1 MDGSGVEL
9 TELLNSTVFVDSSGD
24 GLLNRTAWAAS
35 GNGVLFYDADG
46 DGAIS
51 EKREY
56 VFTEWDPTAT
66 SDIEALRAVFDSN
79 GDGVFDANDEAWDDF
94 KVLVT
99 NADGSLEAKTL
110 AELGITSIDLT
121 ADATN
126 IELPDGSVITG
137 KTTFTY
143 ADGSTGTVA
152 DTTLVSDT
160 ASYRIEESEAVDS
173 EGVRTHIQT
182 GYGADG
188 AISFVI
194 TSVTTADGASI
205 TNSYDT
211 NGDGVVDQLQTIVTV
226 ANPDGSNSET
236 VTNVLGADLA
246 TGILLSETKTTTSA
260 DGNTVTIERDSTG
273 GGWYDQTE
281 VRTTH
286 TDDSMTIV
294 TTDRDP
300 NGGVIRSS
308 TETVSADGLTRTDAI
323 DEDGDGLV
331 DLTITHSIVINGDGS
346 RSETIEHFNQ
356 DGSLRSAVT
365 ESVSADGQT
374 KTIAR
379 DLDGDGDTDVQE
391 ELDIT
396 VNVDGTT
403 DSTLTVKNGD
413 GSVRSSTT
421 HSQSED
427 ALTKTSAV
435 DQDGDGDTD
444 LTTVEATVINANGS
458 RETETTLTNAD
469 GSVRAKTKVTLG
481 SDQVSSETWVDHNQ
495 DGTFQATDLSRSVT
509 VDGTTG
515 ERTTTSWTRNA
526 DGSFSAQ
533 SVSVSS
539 EDGLIVN
546 TTVDADGDGDTDL
559 SISDVTVEN
568 TDGSSTRT
576 IAETAQNAA
585 LKSEQVVTTS
595 ADGLTVT
602 TLSDV
607 NGDGVTDGKSV
618 STQASNPD
626 GSTLQTT
633 TSYAGDQATL
643 LGESTVSQSADR
655 RLTITT
661 SDANGDGATDMT
673 LRSEKHADGS
683 MTELDTRFSADGTT
697 LSTRQTDVSADGL
710 TITTISDVDGDGDTD
725 TTSLQATV
733 LNADGGRTTTSTVR
747 NGDDSLRSEMV
758 TAVSDDGL
766 VTTTTEDIDGDGIAE
781 RSVTSTTVLNA
792 DGSQKTTEDVQSSDG
807 TLLSRSETTTSDDGL
822 TVETR
827 ADTDGDQTADIVTT
841 SVTTL
846 NDDGST
852 TVTTEVT
859 DVTGT
864 SDVLRSKVVTTTS
877 DNGRDIL
884 EATDIN
890 GDGHAD
896 MQVHRVIGDDGF
908 VTVTESEL
916 NSDGSLQSRM
926 VSTTSDTGLESTTQ
940 YDADGDGIYER
951 SMDSTTVLNADG
963 STTQTVE
970 EKAEDGTVYS
980 RMVTDTSRDG
990 WTTTTR
996 EDLDNDGDDD
1006 LTTTQVYDLS
1016 TTGVETTT
1024 VTRTAADGSTL
1035 STDTTT
1041 VSADKR
1047 STTRSVDTDGNG
1059 INDMVSTATIADDGT
1074 QNQQTQ
1080 YYDDTGTLIAN
1091 TSASTSGDGLI
1102 VTSRTDRN
1110 GDGTDELV
1118 AIATTVLGADG
1129 SRSVT
1134 TDYTDGGGSQLA
1146 QTVATTSDDGLSTSW
1161 SADLDGDGT
1170 NEFVTTGATTFE
1182 AHGDVVQTATTT
1194 DGAGNTLSSAT
1205 TTTSGNGLST
1215 STQFDLDGDG
1225 ANDIIQSRTTQ
1236 ADGSWTQTEQQFGS
1250 DGSSVHE
1257 VSTTQSADGRTL
1269 TTRVDEDGDGT
1280 DDRDLVI
1287 QVDLDRTTTS
1297 TWRDLATDGSADTVI
1312 VGTEL
1317 SNGTETDYA
1326 FDLDG
1331 DGEAEFTRS
1340 SDMQYD
1346 VVGNRITRIEEQHAD
1361 RLTFTRTITDSADGL
1376 SQTVATDIDG
1386 DGSTDSTSLTTTTL
1400 HDDGRQTVRIDAT
1413 YADGETK
1420 STLVRDTSADGRNVT
1435 ETRDY
1440 DGDGKIDLNVTA
1452 VTGADGRITTT
1463 ERSYD
1468 AEGDMDNTRT
1478 TSVSADGL
1486 ETTITTD
1493 ETSFTITRSPLDNGS
1508 YEASFTGEDT
1518 SFTSEHQVDGAGIET
1533 WSLQRTEG
1541 LITSSFEARLDASS
1555 KARVIAEAERLYD
1568 TLLDRDLDTHE
1579 YETLVAHIENGEL
1592 DLESLAEELIT
1603 SDEYQARF
1611 PGMSD
1616 GAFIDRVYTNAYGRG
1631 ASLSEFDT
1639 ALTAL
1644 DAGDVT
1650 QARFATQVSESSEHL
1665 VVGNSHMASN
1675 NFNVLLSPA
1684 QAERSTD
1691 RAYIKSTATRIID
1704 ILYGKSLFDPALT
1717 LTALHVING
1726 AESIQGFA
1734 TRLVEETTVP
1744 DPDSDLELADLT
1756 DAQFVSHIFTNAFEV
1771 VPPQSDLD
1779 LWRAHLENDRL
1790 TRGELVVLVARST
1803 EYLAT
1808 GNQQSSDF
1816 TQIAGSDPA
1825 DLIIGAQLLEGVAGD
1840 DRNNV
1845 IDASSSTVQNQ
1856 LSGGAG
1862 NDTLLGGSSGDI
1874 LIGGAGADTLQGN
1887 GGDDTLFIDAA
1898 DLASGN
1904 VQGGD
1909 GYDTARIMGSDD
1921 VTLILAHHGLEAAFG
1936 GDGSDTI
1943 SGAGLTDNTTL
1954 YGGDGDDTITGGNGD
1969 DELFGDTGN
1978 DQINGG
1984 DGGDTIFGG
1993 TGADTIN
2000 GDKGAD
2006 TLLGGTGND
2015 TLNGGMGHDY
2025 INGGDGNDILHAG
2038 ENNTVEIREIK
2049 RATVDEH
2056 PDRLIV
2062 GDFDGDGYDD
2072 RAVFWRD
2079 SGQNRILS
2087 GNADGGYSYSGNPI
2101 SKTSIDEN
2109 PKHYAV
2115 GDFNGDGRDDLAV
2128 TWSSSGQNRFYFG
2141 NSNRTFS
2148 GRSDPIKKTNIDE
2161 SPTRVITGDFNGDGR
2176 DDLMFH
2182 WSSTGQNRFYLGNA
2196 NKTFTGNFNPIQK
2209 TKIDNGSTTGNVYAV
2224 HSGDYD
2230 GDGYDDLAFFY
2241 KDSGSLKFVYGNKE
2255 MSLSVT
2261 HADVEHSLIQG
2272 ANFVRA
2278 GDFDG
2283 DGLDDIVFAS
2293 TTSGNNIV
2301 ILGSEDRSQEAL
2313 RYNAFAA
2320 NTFTG
2325 SNKKWGIG
2333 DFNNDG
2339 VDEIMKL
2346 DRSGGANAYYNMEVP
2361 DVLLGGEGDDTLHGH
2376 SGRDYLDGGE
2386 GDDTVSYE
2394 SSDSGV
2400 TINLE
2405 TGSASGGYAD
2415 DDTLV
2420 NIENLTGSV
2429 HADTLIGD
2437 LFDNSLSGNDGSDV
2451 IEGHGGRDLIDGGNG
2466 NDTLSG
2472 GGGSDV
2478 LKGGEGSDI
2487 LKGDTSLGNHH
2498 EFASTVDVFGD
2509 GQLIWEKTA
2518 PLVGDFN
2525 GDGLSDIAYS
2535 LYKDGS
2541 GHEIRTKLSNGD
2553 GTYVSTVDVFG
2564 DGQLIWEKTAPLVGD
2579 FNGDGLSDIAYSLY
2593 KDGSGHEIR
2602 TKLSNGDGTYVS
2614 TVDVFGDGQLIWEKT
2629 APLVGDFN
2637 GDGLSDIAYS
2647 LYKDGS
2653 GHEIRTKL
2661 SNGDG
2666 TYVSTVDVF
2675 GDGQL
2680 IWEKTAPLVG
2690 DFNGDGLSDIAYS
2703 LYKDGS
2709 GHEIRTKLSNGDG
2722 TYVSTVDVF
2731 GDGQLIWEK
2740 TAPLVGDFN
2749 GDGLSDIA
2757 YSLYKDGS
2765 GHEIRTKLSNGDG
2778 TYVSTVD
2785 VFGDGQLIWEK
2796 TAPLVGDFNSDGLS
2810 DIAYSLY
2817 KDGSGHEIRTKLS
2830 NGDGTY
2836 VSTVDVFGDGQLIW
2850 EKTAPLVGD
2859 FNSDG
2864 LSDIAYSLY
2873 KDGSG
2878 HEIRT
2883 KFAAV
2888 DEADELYGEAGDDQL
2903 DGGAGNDFLDGGL
2916 DNDILTGGTG
2926 ADVFH
2931 FEENFGTDT
2940 ITDFEDGSDLIR
2952 IDIDGASYGDLDIT
2966 ESNGDTMIS
2975 LDGHGS
2981 ITLEDVAASLITEDD
2996 LNFV

>member
-1297 TWRDLATDGSADTVI
+1297 TWRDLNTAAVATAVVTSVESANGADTEY
-1312 VGTEL
+1312 T
-1317 SNGTETDYA
+1317 

-1331 DGEAEFTRS
+1331 DGQAEFTRS
-1340 SDMQYD
+1340 ADTGFD
-1346 VVGNRITRIEEQHAD
+1346 ATGNRVTEVTQHHGQ
-1361 RLTFTRTITDSADGL
+1361 RLTFAETVTETATGLQRTSDVDY
-1376 SQTVATDIDG
+1376 DG
-1386 DGSTDSTSLTTTTL
+1386 DGEIDATTQVTTTL
-1400 HDDGRQTVRIDAT
+1400 NDDGSQSTNDTTTYWRTGDAT
-1413 YADGETK
+1413 TR
-1420 STLVRDTSADGRNVT
+1420 LRDVSADGRTIT

-1440 DGDGKIDLNVTA
+1440 DGDGNDDHAMTTIY
-1452 VTGADGRITTT
+1452 GADGRLITTEMSYDPEGDPDVTRITSVTADGLITTT
-1463 ERSYD
+1463 
-1468 AEGDMDNTRT
+1468 
-1478 TSVSADGL
+1478 
-1486 ETTITTD
+1486 TTD
-1493 ETSFTITRSPLDNGS
+1493 GGTDVDTDDDTSFTVVRSPIANGS
-1508 YEASFTGEDT
+1508 YETSYDSEYLSFSST
-1518 SFTSEHQVDGAGIET
+1518 HHIDGSGIET
-1533 WSLQRTEG
+1533 WSLSRT
-1541 LITSSFEARLDASS
+1541 ITNRDSGATTNQDFEIRLDPAS
-1555 KARVIAEAERLYD
+1555 KARLLAEAERLFD
-1568 TLLDRDLDTHE
+1568 TVLDRDLEPFE
-1579 YETLVAHIENGEL
+1579 YEVLAAHVQNGEL
-1592 DLESLAEELIT
+1592 DLEGLASGLLQSYEFEM
-1603 SDEYQARF
+1603 RF
-1611 PGMSD
+1611 PNLSD
-1616 GAFIDRVYTNAYGRG
+1616 AAFVDQVYLNTFGRG
-1631 ASLSEFDT
+1631 ASLAEFT
-1639 ALTAL
+1639 
-1644 DAGDVT
+1644 DAFDGLVT
-1650 QARFATQVSESSEHL
+1650 GGHSRAELLVEVSESSEHV
-1665 VVGNSHMASN
+1665 VVGNGHMFTN
-1675 NFNVLLSPA
+1675 NFDPQLNPA
-1684 QAERSTD
+1684 QAERSLD
-1691 RAYIKSTATRIID
+1691 KAYVWNVVESLVN
-1704 ILYGKSLFDPALT
+1704 ILYDVRLVDQALELVAKRALDGGET
-1717 LTALHVING
+1717 LLNL
-1726 AESIQGFA
+1726 A
-1734 TRLVEETTVP
+1734 TRLVEETSDL
-1744 DPDSDLELADLT
+1744 DPDSEFDLTELSDDDFVIHVFQNAFGRPPESDELARWTGHLGTGASMTRAEFVLFIAKSVEHLT
-1756 DAQFVSHIFTNAFEV
+1756 SGQKETLINRYESFDGTGSADI
-1771 VPPQSDLD
+1771 DLD
-1779 LWRAHLENDRL
+1779 DQ
-1790 TRGELVVLVARST
+1790 VL
-1803 EYLAT
+1803 
-1808 GNQQSSDF
+1808 D
-1816 TQIAGSDPA
+1816 
-1825 DLIIGAQLLEGVAGD
+1825 GAFGD
-1840 DRNNV
+1840 DRANV
-1845 IDASSSTVQNQ
+1845 LQASDHSRKVQI
-1856 LSGGAG
+1856 SGGAG
-1862 NDTLLGGSSGDI
+1862 NDTIWGGSNDDFLAGD
-1874 LIGGAGADTLQGN
+1874 AGADEIRGFGGNDVLFVDAEDLAAGNVSGDEGIDTLKFVDDAAATINLETLNVEVVHSGA
-1887 GGDDTLFIDAA
+1887 GDDDISAGTRLVDTFIDGAA
-1898 DLASGN
+1898 GN
-1904 VQGGD
+1904 
-1909 GYDTARIMGSDD
+1909 
-1921 VTLILAHHGLEAAFG
+1921 
-1936 GDGSDTI
+1936 DTI
-1943 SGAGLTDNTTL
+1943 SGGSGADQLNGGRGDDQISGGSGTDYIAGGTGDDQLFGQDGDDIVQGNDGDDALFGGNGDDWLLGDNGNDTL
-1954 YGGDGDDTITGGNGD
+1954 SGEGGDDFIQGGAGDDVLKGGYGDDQLLGGEGDDALYFWHGDDQLIGGDGDDTFHLARSNDHGTSSLQGWSIIQGGKGFDTLVLNAGGFSNPKYIGNNQWQIFRNKSDGTQYIIDVQDIERIRYSDGSTKTLSTNTRADNSDNYSRSQPHWHYGDTSIGTHDKDHKKFGYYQTVSEFRNNSDGGDYVAVRKFFTQLSGSVLRGGTGNDDLKGNDDDSNKIEGNSGSDVIRGYDGNDNLKGGNGSD
-1969 DELFGDTGN
+1969 KIYGN
-1978 DQINGG
+1978 DDRDYLYGGSGADRIKGGKGNDRIYGEAGSDKLYGESGADTIYGHSGDDSIYGGSANDKLYGG
-1984 DGGDTIFGG
+1984 DGYDYIEGGSNNDTIKGGSGGDRLIGGSGHDWIEGEAGNDTISGGSNNDRLFGGSGADILSGYNGNDSLDGGADDDILRGEAGADTLIGGDGRDYLEGG
-1993 TGADTIN
+1993 TGADILDGGVGLLDAAVYLNSAAGVTVN
-2000 GDKGAD
+2000 LSTGLHSGGDATGD
-2006 TLLGGTGND
+2006 VLTNIENIIGSNHGDNLTGDDFDNLLGGGAGDDTLAGGNGHDRLYGDEGNDQIDAGEGVDRVWGGAGQDTVQLGAGDDVFHGDDNGDTLGHDSVSGGDGNDVIYGDLGNDTITGDAGNDYIHGQIGNDSLSGGIGDDAIFGGEGQDSLSGDDGADILYGGDDIDFLWGGKDHDELHGGTGDDTLNGDLGNDKLFGGFGNDSLVGGEGND
-2015 TLNGGMGHDY
+2015 TLNGGAGQDSIYGGSGDDFIIYSAGDDY
-2025 INGGDGNDILHAG
+2025 ISAGWDYADTLDLSKYSSNQVKFRADTFDVFIQTPDGEIQLSYQLQYDTGYRSNIENIIFSDTVLDDASIRIRAIDDQATGGDDTIIGTPQNDAINGGQGND
-2038 ENNTVEIREIK
+2038 V
-2049 RATVDEH
+2049 
-2056 PDRLIV
+2056 LI
-2062 GDFDGDGYDD
+2062 
-2072 RAVFWRD
+2072 
-2079 SGQNRILS
+2079 
-2087 GNADGGYSYSGNPI
+2087 
-2101 SKTSIDEN
+2101 
-2109 PKHYAV
+2109 
-2115 GDFNGDGRDDLAV
+2115 
-2128 TWSSSGQNRFYFG
+2128 
-2141 NSNRTFS
+2141 
-2148 GRSDPIKKTNIDE
+2148 
-2161 SPTRVITGDFNGDGR
+2161 
-2176 DDLMFH
+2176 
-2182 WSSTGQNRFYLGNA
+2182 
-2196 NKTFTGNFNPIQK
+2196 
-2209 TKIDNGSTTGNVYAV
+2209 
-2224 HSGDYD
+2224 
-2230 GDGYDDLAFFY
+2230 
-2241 KDSGSLKFVYGNKE
+2241 
-2255 MSLSVT
+2255 
-2261 HADVEHSLIQG
+2261 
-2272 ANFVRA
+2272 
-2278 GDFDG
+2278 
-2283 DGLDDIVFAS
+2283 
-2293 TTSGNNIV
+2293 GNN
-2301 ILGSEDRSQEAL
+2301 
-2313 RYNAFAA
+2313 
-2320 NTFTG
+2320 
-2325 SNKKWGIG
+2325 
-2333 DFNNDG
+2333 
-2339 VDEIMKL
+2339 
-2346 DRSGGANAYYNMEVP
+2346 GADQFLFEV
-2361 DVLLGGEGDDTLHGH
+2361 G
-2376 SGRDYLDGGE
+2376 
-2386 GDDTVSYE
+2386 
-2394 SSDSGV
+2394 
-2400 TINLE
+2400 
-2405 TGSASGGYAD
+2405 
-2415 DDTLV
+2415 
-2420 NIENLTGSV
+2420 
-2429 HADTLIGD
+2429 
-2437 LFDNSLSGNDGSDV
+2437 DGSDQITDYDV
-2451 IEGHGGRDLIDGGNG
+2451 AKDSIQFDGLTFADLTITQVGGNVEIAYGSDDLI
-2466 NDTLSG
+2466 
-2472 GGGSDV
+2472 
-2478 LKGGEGSDI
+2478 EI
-2487 LKGDTSLGNHH
+2487 LN
-2498 EFASTVDVFGD
+2498 AN
-2509 GQLIWEKTA
+2509 A
-2518 PLVGDFN
+2518 
-2525 GDGLSDIAYS
+2525 
-2535 LYKDGS
+2535 
-2541 GHEIRTKLSNGD
+2541 
-2553 GTYVSTVDVFG
+2553 
-2564 DGQLIWEKTAPLVGD
+2564 
-2579 FNGDGLSDIAYSLY
+2579 
-2593 KDGSGHEIR
+2593 
-2602 TKLSNGDGTYVS
+2602 
-2614 TVDVFGDGQLIWEKT
+2614 
-2629 APLVGDFN
+2629 
-2637 GDGLSDIAYS
+2637 
-2647 LYKDGS
+2647 
-2653 GHEIRTKL
+2653 
-2661 SNGDG
+2661 
-2666 TYVSTVDVF
+2666 
-2675 GDGQL
+2675 
-2680 IWEKTAPLVG
+2680 
-2690 DFNGDGLSDIAYS
+2690 
-2703 LYKDGS
+2703 
-2709 GHEIRTKLSNGDG
+2709 
-2722 TYVSTVDVF
+2722 
-2731 GDGQLIWEK
+2731 
-2740 TAPLVGDFN
+2740 
-2749 GDGLSDIA
+2749 
-2757 YSLYKDGS
+2757 
-2765 GHEIRTKLSNGDG
+2765 
-2778 TYVSTVD
+2778 
-2785 VFGDGQLIWEK
+2785 
-2796 TAPLVGDFNSDGLS
+2796 
-2810 DIAYSLY
+2810 
-2817 KDGSGHEIRTKLS
+2817 
-2830 NGDGTY
+2830 
-2836 VSTVDVFGDGQLIW
+2836 
-2850 EKTAPLVGD
+2850 
-2859 FNSDG
+2859 
-2864 LSDIAYSLY
+2864 
-2873 KDGSG
+2873 
-2878 HEIRT
+2878 
-2883 KFAAV
+2883 
-2888 DEADELYGEAGDDQL
+2888 
-2903 DGGAGNDFLDGGL
+2903 
-2916 DNDILTGGTG
+2916 
-2926 ADVFH
+2926 
-2931 FEENFGTDT
+2931 
-2940 ITDFEDGSDLIR
+2940 
-2952 IDIDGASYGDLDIT
+2952 
-2966 ESNGDTMIS
+2966 
-2975 LDGHGS
+2975 
-2981 ITLEDVAASLITEDD
+2981 
-2996 LNFV
+2996 LNFTINEFQFI